1 MDPRLRRG
9 VQVNLN
15 LPGQKH
21 LETGVPQAL
30 GKDEVTFGPYVTV
43 GLIWSSQTKMRLS
56 PTARHSGGLQA
67 AGGEGSLGHGR

>member
-1 MDPRLRRG
+1 MKAKSCCILKLLEQTEIWGPRAHGPQGRE

-30 GKDEVTFGPYVTV
+30 GKNEVTFRPYVTV
-43 GLIWSSQTKMRLS
+43 G
-56 PTARHSGGLQA
+56 
-67 AGGEGSLGHGR
+67 